1 MLAPVLVLD
10 QDERVTGLFTDGDLR
25 RLVIDDPAGL
35 NRPIGEVMTSNP
47 LTIQHT
53 ATVGEA
59 RTLVAEHRIDEIPV
73 VDQDGR
79 AVGIIGRPGSP
90 LLLAWRWTDL
100 MSIVVALRQQ
110 NRITMAADT
119 LAVFGEGMAIDESN
133 ARAVK
138 ILPIGDAILGGTGWA
153 VYDDILDH
161 FLTNAQPPRLHNR
174 RDIYAFFLEFWKAL
188 RETYSLVNEQAAT
201 KETPFGDLDATFL
214 LASPGGL
221 FKISS
226 DMGVTEFHQYH
237 AIGSGSEYAIGRP
250 ARTYSRRVQIKR

>member
-1 MLAPVLVLD
+1 MPSASSMCRTSLPLVW
-10 QDERVTGLFTDGDLR
+10 Q
-25 RLVIDDPAGL
+25 
-35 NRPIGEVMTSNP
+35 
-47 LTIQHT
+47 
-53 ATVGEA
+53 
-59 RTLVAEHRIDEIPV
+59 
-73 VDQDGR
+73 
-79 AVGIIGRPGSP
+79 
-90 LLLAWRWTDL
+90 WTDL

-119 LAVFGEGMAIDESN
+119 LAIFGESMAIDESN

-138 ILPIGDAILGGTGWA
+138 IVPIGDAILGGTGWA

-161 FLTNAQPPRLHNR
+161 FLANAQPPRLHNR

-188 RETYSLVNEQAAT
+188 RETYSLVNEQAAS

-226 DMGVTEFHQYH
+226 DMGVTEFHRYH
-237 AIGSGSEYAIGRP
+237 AIGSGAEYAIGALHVLTADASKSSDDIVR
-250 ARTYSRRVQIKR
+250 AACQAAMAVDTFCGGSVDVHAVECKSA